1 MVHRPYVISPFSSS
15 TYAIP
20 TQEEQEVLTSYL
32 TALNSYS
39 DELGMNLIL
48 GNESLD
54 NWDSFMQKFRDL
66 GLDEVIK
73 VNDARYQ
80 RYKNN

>member
-1 MVHRPYVISPFSSS
+1 
-15 TYAIP
+15 
-20 TQEEQEVLTSYL
+20 
-32 TALNSYS
+32 
-39 DELGMNLIL
+39 MNLIL